1 MKPYKSEWDNVVAI
15 TLAANLL
22 LTIVSG
28 MAFRLYSTISDQ
40 DEYERNGFGAVLIV
54 VSVLCIL
61 LSLGTTLASTPY
73 FQHRVEAF
81 MEARNKKK
89 LVKKRSMRTE
99 TAPVK
104 AIPGKA
110 SVEKPKGVTDGNT
123 TTKSVEMVPQEK
135 VLTSDISID
144 IEKDSSGPE
153 ASIESNKS
161 EKTEDSA
168 KKEPV
173 VLAQNKDE
181 VADLADLN
189 GTFESISDEGILSI
203 EACLSFLRLAKMD
216 SESNVAMVKA
226 LDKELSHGDFASV
239 CQRMQLGKAA
249 LERYEAAKVNKA
261 IVQLR
266 RLSAVDMIH
275 REQED

>member
-1 MKPYKSEWDNVVAI
+1 MVAI

-28 MAFRLYSTISDQ
+28 MAFRLYSSISDQ

-73 FQHRVEAF
+73 FQHRVEHF

-104 AIPGKA
+104 AIPVKA

-135 VLTSDISID
+135 VATSDISID
-144 IEKDSSGPE
+144 MKDSSGPE
-153 ASIESNKS
+153 ASIKNKRANIVKILN
-161 EKTEDSA
+161 EKQVSLLEN
-168 KKEPV
+168 E
-173 VLAQNKDE
+173 DE

-203 EACLSFLRLAKMD
+203 EACLSFLRLVKMD

-226 LDKELSHGDFASV
+226 LDKEMSHGDFASV
-239 CQRMQLGKAA
+239 CQKMQLGKAA
-249 LERYEAAKVNKA
+249 LERYEAAKVTKA